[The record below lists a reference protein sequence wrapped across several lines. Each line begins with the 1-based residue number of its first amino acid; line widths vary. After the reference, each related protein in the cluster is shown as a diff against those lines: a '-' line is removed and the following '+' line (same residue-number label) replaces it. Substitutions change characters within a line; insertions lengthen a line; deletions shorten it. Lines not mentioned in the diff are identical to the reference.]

1 MAAANL
7 NTIRSTIEGRLA
19 TELAVAPVLPV
30 VFHNQ
35 PYVPTPD
42 SSWVQ
47 CLVSFGANEY
57 LTLGGT
63 TGSSNSIIGIVAIN
77 IYTPKGVGPGANLT
91 IGERIRN
98 LFNRQIVSGLHIDPP
113 IGPEVVA
120 SPAPEGYF
128 QTQLR
133 MTFETFEDL

>member
-1 MAAANL
+1 MPAANL
-7 NTIRSTIEGRLA
+7 NTIRSTIEARLA

-35 PYVPTPD
+35 PYEPTPN